1 MAGAIEES
9 AKAVGGIVDAMRSNP
24 LAIANILLNIC
35 FLVFLIY
42 YVSIIAARAQ
52 TVVAGM
58 FAANDKLY
66 AQWGTVIKDQNALTE
81 KAMHCLLPEDA
92 LKLLQLPPRYEPPP
106 ISRPEPPAPLQRQNF
121 SPLWL
126 PLQGDK
132 VEWPDSRAADLFK
145 MPP

>member
-42 YVSIIAARAQ
+42 YVSIIASRAQ
-52 TVVAGM
+52 KVVDAL
-58 FAANDKLY
+58 FTANDKIY
-66 AQWGTVIKDQNALTE
+66 AQWGVIAKDQNALTE
-81 KAMHCLLPEDA
+81 KAMHCILPEDA
-92 LKLLQLPPRYEPPP
+92 LKLLQAPPRYEPPP
-106 ISRPEPPAPLQRQNF
+106 IQRPEAPAPLQRQSF
-121 SPLWL
+121 PPIWL

-132 VEWPDSRAADLFK
+132 VEWPDARAADLFK